1 MRKLARIVQIDSI
14 LPHTN
19 ADALELAI
27 IGGWQV
33 IVKKDQFNSGDM
45 AIYCEIDSFIPTK
58 VAPFLTRDGHE
69 PKLFKG
75 VQGERLRSVKLRGEL
90 SQGLLISLD
99 SLLHFINPH
108 TTNLVVDD
116 DDVTELLG
124 IQKWEIP
131 ENPQLTGQAKGSF
144 PSFIPKTDQERC
156 QNLIKEIQ
164 QSFETEEVFEQ
175 TIKLD
180 GSSMTVYCN
189 NGEVG
194 VCSRNQ
200 DLKINDENAENSFI
214 KTSFT
219 TGIGT
224 ALLSLYA
231 HLGRNLAVQGE
242 LMGPGIQGNKENFTN
257 HLFFIFDIFDI
268 DTQRYLLPEERYK
281 CLNDLEVFGYT
292 SNHVPTLGAC
302 KLETSKIDEILLAAE
317 GPSLFANQREG
328 IVYKST
334 TRDFSFK
341 AISNKWLLKNE

>member
-33 IVKKDQFNSGDM
+33 VVKKDQFNSGDM
-45 AIYCEIDSFIPTK
+45 AIYCEIDSFIPTY

-69 PKLFKG
+69 PKVFNG
-75 VQGERLRSVKLRGEL
+75 VQGERLRTVKLRGEV
-90 SQGLLISLD
+90 SQGLLLAIPNYNYPFSVTVDNIDLD
-99 SLLHFINPH
+99 L
-108 TTNLVVDD
+108 
-116 DDVTELLG
+116 TELLE
-124 IQKWEIP
+124 IQKWEAP
-131 ENPQLTGQAKGSF
+131 ENPQLAGQAKGSF
-144 PSFIPKTDQERC
+144 PSFIHKTDQERC
-156 QNLIKEIQ
+156 QNLVKEIQ

-189 NGEVG
+189 GGEIG

-214 KTSFT
+214 KTAFNT
-219 TGIGT
+219 NIGF
-224 ALLSLYA
+224 ALLSLFVHYE
-231 HLGRNLAVQGE
+231 RSIAVQGE
-242 LMGPGIQGNKENFTN
+242 LMGPGIQGNKEKLTE
-257 HLFFIFDIFDI
+257 HKFFIFDIFDI
-268 DTQRYLLPEERYK
+268 TAQRYLLPDERQK
-281 CLNDLEVFGYT
+281 CLNDLTTFGYT
-292 SNHVPTLGAC
+292 GDHVPTLETC
-302 KLETSKIDEILLAAE
+302 KLQTSKIDEILLAAE

-328 IVYKST
+328 IVYKSI

-341 AISNKWLLKNE
+341 TISNKWLLKNEY